1 MSIAAARVRP
11 LRLQFARPVRT
22 ARGVF
27 TGRAIVLLELR
38 DQDGCIGYGEAA
50 PWPGF
55 GTETAEEAVALLDT
69 ATALLRD
76 LELQP
81 GHWTP
86 ELSVLL
92 QDAPA
97 ARAAVQGAL
106 WDLAARR
113 AGTPL
118 AMQLAAWAG
127 SNPGGVLRQ
136 VAVSALLVALEPDA
150 LRDEAARAV
159 ASGHR
164 AVKLKLGVAP
174 LAADVARVRAVREGL
189 GDRVRLRGDA
199 NGAWNTSQALAALR
213 ALADFDLD
221 YVEQPLHADDIDGL
235 AALRR
240 QTPVRI
246 AADESVATEQGAL
259 RLLERAATDVV
270 VLKPATLGGPAR
282 ALELAAQARRSGVEV
297 VFTHTFESAIGA
309 RHALHCA
316 AAWADPT
323 GIHGLVTAGLFES
336 DVAPPVDCH
345 AGFAEIQAAAGIGT
359 VP

>member
-1 MSIAAARVRP
+1 VRP
-11 LRLQFARPVRT
+11 LRLRFARPVVT

-27 TGRAIVLLELR
+27 TGRSIVLLELR
-38 DQDGCIGYGEAA
+38 DQDGYAGYGEAA

-55 GTETAEEAVALLDT
+55 GTETVEEAGALLD
-69 ATALLRD
+69 AAAALLCDR
-76 LELQP
+76 ELQP

-86 ELSVLL
+86 ELAVLL
-92 QDAPA
+92 QHAPT

-118 AMQLAAWAG
+118 AVQLAACAG
-127 SNPGGVLRQ
+127 SNPGGVLRH
-136 VAVSALLVALEPDA
+136 VAVSALLVAFEPDA
-150 LRDEAARAV
+150 LREEAARA
-159 ASGHR
+159 AAAGHR
-164 AVKLKLGVAP
+164 AVKLKLGVVP

-199 NGAWNTSQALAALR
+199 NGAWSATQALEALQALAE
-213 ALADFDLD
+213 FDLD
-221 YVEQPLHADDIDGL
+221 YVEQPLHCDDIDGL

-240 QTPVRI
+240 HAPVRI

-259 RLLERAATDVV
+259 RLLERTAADVV

-316 AAWADPT
+316 AAWADPA

-345 AGFAEIQAAAGIGT
+345 AGFADIPAAAGIGM

>member
-1 MSIAAARVRP
+1 MRIAAARARP
-11 LRLQFARPVRT
+11 LRLRFARPVTT

-27 TGRAIVLLELR
+27 TARSIVLLELR
-38 DQDGCIGYGEAA
+38 DQAGRVGYGEAA

-55 GTETAEEAVALLDT
+55 GTETAEEAGALLD
-69 ATALLRD
+69 AAAALLCD

-86 ELSVLL
+86 DLSALL
-92 QDAPA
+92 QHAPA

-113 AGTPL
+113 AGAPL
-118 AMQLAAWAG
+118 AMQLAACAG
-127 SNPGGVLRQ
+127 SNPDEVLRH
-136 VAVSALLVALEPDA
+136 VAVSALLVAVEPDA
-150 LRDEAARAV
+150 LREEAARA
-159 ASGHR
+159 AAAGHR
-164 AVKLKLGVAP
+164 AVKLKLGIAP
-174 LAADVARVRAVREGL
+174 LAADVARVRAAREGL

-199 NGAWNTSQALAALR
+199 NGAWSTSQALAALE
-213 ALADFDLD
+213 ALAEFDLD

-240 QTPVRI
+240 HAPVRI

-259 RLLERAATDVV
+259 RLLERAAADVV

-309 RHALHCA
+309 RHVLHCA

-336 DVAPPVDCH
+336 DVAPSVDCH
-345 AGFAEIQAAAGIGT
+345 AGFADIPAAAGIGT